1 MQNLFTPARFMQLA
15 VAALAV
21 WGVVAAVQVVVPATA
36 ADLAIIKTR
45 WQIDQ
50 WASGKAPQPSI
61 VAWGKARNAVAEAIR
76 ITPLDP
82 NLHENLAYL
91 YASRA
96 QASAFAP
103 DLARDLMQQA
113 LASYQRS
120 VQLRPMSGPTWSNIA
135 AALHSLATE
144 ERETAEALSTM
155 WAAFDKAMAYGQ
167 RDPGVQLVLADIGF
181 ARWES
186 MSATRQQALLA
197 MVDAATAETRPH
209 IDAIATRHNQA
220 QQLPSEPVSPNTAP
234 NQ

>member
-15 VAALAV
+15 LATLAV

-103 DLARDLMQQA
+103 DLARDFMLQA

-135 AALHSLATE
+135 QALHSLAAPS
-144 ERETAEALSTM
+144 ETGDALAPM
-155 WAAFDKAMAYGQ
+155 WAAFDKAMTYGQ
-167 RDPGVQLVLADIGF
+167 RDAGVQLVLTDIGF
-181 ARWES
+181 ARWDS

-197 MVDAATAETRPH
+197 MVEELSTAESRPGLE
-209 IDAIATRHNQA
+209 AMAKRHNQA
-220 QQLPSEPVSPNTAP
+220 QQLQSEPVSPNTAP